1 MELTDL
7 CKNADKTERVS
18 FCTAM
23 EGLQDGTAFT
33 ESAAG
38 KIVRDNGVSR
48 RQEVEGAMKVQNK
61 AIFMG
66 ENARAER
73 NGGLQEESRGTQN
86 GRRSVF
92 AGDLSKNFDPVAQ
105 KRQDARKKVM
115 KIVGDALG
123 SDQKLTDELADA
135 RTRMEQSRKALG
147 EANAEIKW
155 AEDER
160 AALRETYG
168 VEPDSQQEQDL
179 ELLEKEHTA
188 RTFGGVTLT
197 DEERERLEQIHQE
210 GLTEY
215 QQRSME
221 LYEGEDYYKKQ
232 ANEAKAQMKAAG
244 GAASAIK
251 SAMAKSQTMIKAQN
265 TAEDIMDAAG
275 REIMGMLVDE
285 AKDHIDEEMEE
296 KKEQALE
303 KAEKEKE
310 EEERLEKIREDK
322 DEKEEFAEQVS
333 DSTQLM
339 TEADSAMEDVHRE
352 LKKVM
357 DEMKLLEE
365 DIKGAAVDAS
375 L

>member
-1 MELTDL
+1 M
-7 CKNADKTERVS
+7 
-18 FCTAM
+18 
-23 EGLQDGTAFT
+23 
-33 ESAAG
+33 
-38 KIVRDNGVSR
+38 
-48 RQEVEGAMKVQNK
+48 
-61 AIFMG
+61 
-66 ENARAER
+66 
-73 NGGLQEESRGTQN
+73 
-86 GRRSVF
+86 
-92 AGDLSKNFDPVAQ
+92 
-105 KRQDARKKVM
+105 
-115 KIVGDALG
+115 
-123 SDQKLTDELADA
+123 
-135 RTRMEQSRKALG
+135 
-147 EANAEIKW
+147 
-155 AEDER
+155 
-160 AALRETYG
+160 
-168 VEPDSQQEQDL
+168 
-179 ELLEKEHTA
+179 
-188 RTFGGVTLT
+188 TLT
-197 DEERERLEQIHQE
+197 DEERERLEQSHQE

-357 DEMKLLEE
+357 DEMKLLGE